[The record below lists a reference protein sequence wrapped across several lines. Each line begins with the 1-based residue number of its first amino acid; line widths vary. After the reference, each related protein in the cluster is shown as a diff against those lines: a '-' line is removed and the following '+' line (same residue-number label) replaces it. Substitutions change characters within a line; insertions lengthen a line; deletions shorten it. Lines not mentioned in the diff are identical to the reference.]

1 MLSGLSAIFETIKST
16 SEVEMNELLKI
27 ESLYQIFR
35 DISTSVHS
43 DTSVNEVLDLLV
55 KRTTEVLGARGAI
68 LRVLNLD
75 THQLELGAF
84 YGLSQEYLSKGPVS
98 SQKIIT
104 DLCRHNKVIIID
116 DVLKDPRIQYP
127 REAWKE
133 GVRLVLDLPLT
144 IGSHVVGIIRVFFD
158 RKRKFSDEELN
169 FVVFIAEQSSC
180 VIDKARIVEIHQS
193 QYQQLALQTEKL
205 AALGRMAAGIAHEI
219 NNPLTG
225 ILLYSS
231 NLIKKVHQDG
241 PFKEGLEIIIH
252 ETIRCRSII
261 QELLEFARDR
271 APEKTLSDI
280 NDIIAKTLSI
290 LENEFR
296 LRHIKIE
303 KQLSSDLPD
312 ILLDVNQMQQVFIN
326 LLLNAVE
333 AIDEE
338 GAISIRS
345 NLDVGKKLIK
355 IEVADTGCG
364 IPPEKINQIFEPFFS
379 TKQKGTGLGLS
390 VSYGIVQN
398 HHGQLMVSSQP
409 GRGTCFT
416 IELPI
421 LKEKTSPKT
430 LN

>member
-1 MLSGLSAIFETIKST
+1 
-16 SEVEMNELLKI
+16 MNDLLNI
-27 ESLYQIFR
+27 ESLYRIFR
-35 DISTSVHS
+35 DISSSVHS
-43 DTSVNEVLDLLV
+43 DTSVKEVLELLV

-68 LRVLNLD
+68 LRVLNLE
-75 THQLELGAF
+75 TQQLELGAF
-84 YGLSQEYLSKGPVS
+84 YGLSQEYIAKGPVS

-116 DVLKDPRIQYP
+116 DVLTDSRVQYP

-133 GVRLVLDLPLT
+133 GLRMAMDLPLT
-144 IGSHVVGIIRVFFD
+144 IGSHVVGVIRVYFD
-158 RKRKFSDEELN
+158 KKRKFSDEELN

-180 VIDKARIVEIHQS
+180 VIDKARMVEIHQS

-231 NLIKKVHQDG
+231 NLVKKVPPEG
-241 PFKEGLEIIIH
+241 AVKEGLDVIIH

-261 QELLEFARDR
+261 QELLEFARDKE
-271 APEKTLSDI
+271 PEKVPANI
-280 NDIIAKTLSI
+280 NDIIIRALSI

-296 LRHIKIE
+296 LQHIKIE

-312 ILLDVNQMQQVFIN
+312 ILLDVNQMQQIFIN
-326 LLLNAVE
+326 LLLNAIE

-338 GAISIRS
+338 GGITVQSE
-345 NLDVGKKLIK
+345 LDPAKKLIK

-364 IPPEKINQIFEPFFS
+364 IPPENINQIFEPFFS
-379 TKQKGTGLGLS
+379 TKKKGTGLGLS
-390 VSYGIVQN
+390 VSYGIIQN
-398 HHGQLMVSSQP
+398 HHGQILVKSQP
-409 GRGTCFT
+409 QKGTCFT
-416 IELPI
+416 IELPVFP
-421 LKEKTSPKT
+421 ETSAPQT
-430 LN
+430 LDCNYEAGKNSDP

>member
-1 MLSGLSAIFETIKST
+1 
-16 SEVEMNELLKI
+16 MNDLLNI
-27 ESLYQIFR
+27 ESLYRIFR
-35 DISTSVHS
+35 DISSSVHS
-43 DTSVNEVLDLLV
+43 DTSVKEELELLV

-68 LRVLNLD
+68 LRVLNLE
-75 THQLELGAF
+75 TQQLELGAF
-84 YGLSQEYLSKGPVS
+84 YGLSQEYIAKGPVS

-116 DVLKDPRIQYP
+116 DVLTDSRVQYP

-133 GVRLVLDLPLT
+133 GLRMAMDLPLT
-144 IGSHVVGIIRVFFD
+144 IGSHVVGVIRVYFD
-158 RKRKFSDEELN
+158 KKRKFSDEELN

-180 VIDKARIVEIHQS
+180 VIDKARMVEIHQS

-231 NLIKKVHQDG
+231 NLVKKVPPEG
-241 PFKEGLEIIIH
+241 AVKEGLEVIIH

-271 APEKTLSDI
+271 EPEKIPANI
-280 NDIIAKTLSI
+280 NDIISRALSI

-296 LRHIKIE
+296 LQHIKIE
-303 KQLSSDLPD
+303 KQLSNDLPD

-326 LLLNAVE
+326 LLLNAIE
-333 AIDEE
+333 AIYEE
-338 GAISIRS
+338 GGITVRS
-345 NLDVGKKLIK
+345 ELDPGKKLIK
-355 IEVADTGCG
+355 IQVADTGCG
-364 IPPEKINQIFEPFFS
+364 IPPENINQIFEPFFS
-379 TKQKGTGLGLS
+379 TKKKGTGLGLS
-390 VSYGIVQN
+390 VSYGIIQN
-398 HHGQLMVSSQP
+398 HHGQILVKSQP
-409 GRGTCFT
+409 EKGTCFT

-421 LKEKTSPKT
+421 FTEKSAPKT
-430 LN
+430 LDCNYENGKNSDH